1 MTHGET
7 SAERPGRTGAAWTAE
22 TVAVLGA
29 GGTMGFPMA
38 RNIVRAGIGVRV
50 WNRSRDKAEPPAAE
64 GATEWCA
71 GLAGRYGVGFV
82 DATYLTSAPDQAA

>member
-1 MTHGET
+1 
-7 SAERPGRTGAAWTAE
+7 
-22 TVAVLGA
+22 
-29 GGTMGFPMA
+29 MGFLMA
-38 RNIVRAGIGVRV
+38 HNIVRAGIGVRV
-50 WNRSRDKAEPPAAE
+50 WNRSRDKAEPRAAE